1 MRQSEKLNTKRTFD
15 NIKEL
20 LVFRCNN
27 NIIILQHAVKGDY
40 LLERSTE
47 ILMDK
52 MILYLGFVGGSKGWG
67 TWKVIGHE
75 LIILFFGFLCE
86 GDCPWGNICAHLP
99 LFCMWDASTAR
110 PDEQVCMSTPR
121 IWTCK
126 PRATEVEHANL
137 TTMPLG
143 WPWVDN
149 FLKVGCGQY
158 GFTIPASLI
167 SCLI

>member
-52 MILYLGFVGGSKGWG
+52 MILYLGFVGGSKG
-67 TWKVIGHE
+67 
-75 LIILFFGFLCE
+75 
-86 GDCPWGNICAHLP
+86 
-99 LFCMWDASTAR
+99 
-110 PDEQVCMSTPR
+110 
-121 IWTCK
+121 
-126 PRATEVEHANL
+126 
-137 TTMPLG
+137 
-143 WPWVDN
+143 
-149 FLKVGCGQY
+149 
-158 GFTIPASLI
+158 
-167 SCLI
+167 